1 MQEDIQP
8 RLESSKKLASLAN
21 DALKAFREDNPQA
34 FKELVEVYS
43 GKSADLALF
52 GHGKFHIA
60 VKKGEV
66 EIQPDKIQ
74 GSGATG
80 RGATT
85 PETLMAILEGKL
97 TVLEA
102 FHKGD
107 LVARANSA
115 ELHRAYDF
123 FARFS
128 DAAMR
133 SKKLQKVLSDFRS
146 TFGQK

>member
-1 MQEDIQP
+1 MPENTRP
-8 RLESSKKLASLAN
+8 ESESSKRMASLAN
-21 DALKAFREDNPQA
+21 DAVRAFREDNPQA
-34 FKELVEVYS
+34 MQELLEAYN
-43 GKSADLALF
+43 GKSADVALF
-52 GHGKFHIA
+52 GHGKFHVA
-60 VKKGEV
+60 VAKGEV
-66 EIQPDKIQ
+66 HIEPDRMR

-107 LVARANSA
+107 LVARAESA
-115 ELHRAYDF
+115 ELHHAYDF
-123 FARFS
+123 FVRFS

-133 SKKLQKVLSDFRS
+133 SKKLQKILGEFKMA
-146 TFGQK
+146 FGEK